1 MSGFGTLTG
10 KSESPEREYWRSVVF
25 LNYTPTAPRR
35 ADDLDRDWGLVT
47 PTLRGHVA
55 MCVSGLGC
63 HTLGRGE
70 GAPGITQVGA
80 KDAAQP
86 VPGEDSPTTEL
97 SSHECQ
103 HSRAEPCGT
112 RDGED
117 VYQLVKRKTRK
128 LRQEVRKEFLGRS
141 RAMGQ
146 WSREQKRLGKVES
159 FLP

>member
-1 MSGFGTLTG
+1 
-10 KSESPEREYWRSVVF
+10 
-25 LNYTPTAPRR
+25 
-35 ADDLDRDWGLVT
+35 
-47 PTLRGHVA
+47 

-117 VYQLVKRKTRK
+117 VYRLVKRRTRK
-128 LRQEVRKEFLGRS
+128 LRQEGRKEFLGRS

-146 WSREQKRLGKVES
+146 WSREEKRLGKVES